1 MWAALFIAGIIVMF
15 IGALLIVYS
24 NLRGTDES
32 MKITTDLQ
40 DERYK
45 KCLEG
50 WEKAN
55 QSVKEVIS
63 LNDQL
68 IEINKQLC
76 SKLYGNEDDD
86 NNECE

>member
-1 MWAALFIAGIIVMF
+1 MWVALVIAGIIVMF

-24 NLRGTDES
+24 NLHDTDKS
-32 MKITTDLQ
+32 MKNTIDLQ
-40 DERYK
+40 NERYK
-45 KCLEG
+45 TCLEG

-68 IEINKQLC
+68 IEINKQLY
-76 SKLYGNEDDD
+76 SELYGNEEDD

>member
-1 MWAALFIAGIIVMF
+1 MWVALFIAGIILMF

-24 NLRGTDES
+24 NLRDTDES
-32 MKITTDLQ
+32 MKNTIDLQ
-40 DERYK
+40 NERYK
-45 KCLEG
+45 TCLEG

-55 QSVKEVIS
+55 QSVKEIIS

-76 SKLYGNEDDD
+76 SDLYDNKEDD

>member
-1 MWAALFIAGIIVMF
+1 MWVALFIAGIMVMF

-32 MKITTDLQ
+32 MKNTIDLQ
-40 DERYK
+40 NEKYK
-45 KCLEG
+45 TCLEG
-50 WEKAN
+50 WEKTN
-55 QSVKEVIS
+55 QSVKKVIS

-68 IEINKQLC
+68 IEINKQLY
-76 SKLYGNEDDD
+76 SELYGNEEDD